1 MLEIISHFL
10 LAIVTY
16 FMNCYMYCKINKKK
30 FQITPKLIIF
40 VVFVAMI
47 NTYSRQHYNSTI
59 DLVISNLELVFL
71 LKYIYNESIIKVI
84 VSILI
89 ILILYTLGELV
100 YALITIYILQ
110 IEKLALTE
118 TISGH
123 CITNLS
129 ILAIVLLLSKNK
141 KIMAISN
148 KIINWQKD
156 NKYIN
161 TTLLVVLAFITLAA
175 LLYPISTNSNSPSS
189 TFLFVLFI
197 LCTIIFV
204 TGFFNEKSENNK
216 LNENYDTLID
226 YLKVYEKEINE
237 KSKLQHEF
245 KNQLILIKEMDTS
258 KKVKNYISNLLG
270 EDEETQ
276 NKLLLSSLKDVPNG
290 GLKGLIYYKL
300 NHLSEDVELHIHV
313 GSDIDQKVWDKIN
326 LNDASKIVGIL
337 LDNAIDAI
345 NKEEKKYLVLDLDEC
360 DDNLIF
366 TVSNSCTKK
375 IDFDNL
381 DKEGY
386 STKGK
391 NHGYG
396 LPLLNDIIRKNKNV
410 KIKRELN
417 GIMFST
423 KIYMKI

>member
-1 MLEIISHFL
+1 MLEIISYFAIVIITYIMDCYLFCKLNNEKFRFSKKMIIVLIIASFINAYLNQEYTKAIRIVATNLELIFL
-10 LAIVTY
+10 LKTLYDRSIVKT
-16 FMNCYMYCKINKKK
+16 
-30 FQITPKLIIF
+30 LI
-40 VVFVAMI
+40 
-47 NTYSRQHYNSTI
+47 STLI
-59 DLVISNLELVFL
+59 LVISYAVSEMLFVLLFIDCFHFKLEFFNTTIIGVL
-71 LKYIYNESIIKVI
+71 LLNFA
-84 VSILI
+84 ILI
-89 ILILYTLGELV
+89 ITYCIFRIRFIL
-100 YALITIYILQ
+100 
-110 IEKLALTE
+110 
-118 TISGH
+118 S
-123 CITNLS
+123 
-129 ILAIVLLLSKNK
+129 LSK
-141 KIMAISN
+141 

-156 NKYIN
+156 NRYVN
-161 TTLLVVLAFITLAA
+161 TVLLIILAFITLVA
-175 LLYPISTNSNSPSS
+175 LLYPISTNSNSPST

-216 LNENYDTLID
+216 LNEDYDTLID

-313 GSDIDQKVWDKIN
+313 GSDIDQIVWDKIN

-337 LDNAIDAI
+337 LDNAIEAI
-345 NKEEKKYLVLDLDEC
+345 NKEDKKYLVLDLDKC